1 MNQNLTEIAFILD
14 RSGSMAALADEA
26 IGAFNSFLNVQK
38 EQPGERRFTLAIFD
52 HEYGLE
58 HDGKNVQEVP
68 ELNRGTYTPR
78 GTTALLDAIGRTLD
92 HIGQK
97 LSKTPEEDRP
107 AKVIVAIL
115 TDGLDN
121 ASRDYSKAKV
131 DEMIQHQ
138 RDRYAWNFQFLA
150 ASQDAIVTTIGR
162 TVDVELLKSLDRL
175 AAAIVLYLILVCT
188 VALLWESRRL
198 QKRHHLVLTLSP
210 FNEAW
215 NRPQRGEPR
224 TWPTFLIPLKK
235 WFVR

>member
-26 IGAFNSFLNVQK
+26 IGAFNSFLNDQRK
-38 EQPGERRFTLAIFD
+38 RPGERRLTLAIFD

-58 HDGKNVQEVP
+58 HDRKNVEEVP
-68 ELNRGTYTPR
+68 ELNRNTYIPR

-97 LSKTPEEDRP
+97 LSRTPEEDRP
-107 AKVIVAIL
+107 AKVIGVVL

-150 ASQDAIVTTIGR
+150 ASQDAIVSTIGR
-162 TVDVELLKSLDRL
+162 TVDAELLKSLDRL
-175 AAAIVLYLILVCT
+175 AAAIVLYLILVSAA
-188 VALLWESRRL
+188 ALLWDYRRL
-198 QKRHHLVLTLSP
+198 QKRGHFVLALSP

-215 NRPQRGEPR
+215 NRSRRGRPR
-224 TWPTFLIPLKK
+224 RWPTFLVPLKK
-235 WFVR
+235 WLVR